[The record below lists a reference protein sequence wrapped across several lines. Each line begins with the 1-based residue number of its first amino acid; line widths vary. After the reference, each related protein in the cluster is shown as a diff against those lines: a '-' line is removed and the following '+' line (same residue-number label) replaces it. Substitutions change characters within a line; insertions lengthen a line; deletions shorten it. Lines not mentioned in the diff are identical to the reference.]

1 MEEIF
6 DPNVVLDAEEE
17 LIPQEPPA
25 AEPQIAY
32 VCNEEKLQAF
42 QNGIDSA
49 RQELGEVREE
59 LKALR
64 ELFTRRLMSDKQKN
78 ELIQTVTD
86 AANYACIEP
95 FLYDLILLLD
105 RIEREKDEMVQS
117 VREELM
123 EILERRGVE
132 RIKVTREFNARLN
145 KAVRVTESE
154 DVASLQVVRI
164 VRDGYTY
171 ADRVVRPAEVV
182 VARPKKPVPP
192 AEA

>member
-1 MEEIF
+1 MEEII
-6 DPNVVLDAEEE
+6 DPNAILDDEE
-17 LIPQEPPA
+17 LIPQETPA
-25 AEPQIAY
+25 AAPQIEY
-32 VCNEEKLQAF
+32 VCDEERIKAF
-42 QNGIDSA
+42 QDEISST
-49 RQELGEVREE
+49 RHELSEVREE
-59 LKALR
+59 LKALSD
-64 ELFTRRLMSDKQKN
+64 LFSRRLMNDKKKN

-105 RIEREKDEMVQS
+105 RIEGEKDEVVQS
-117 VREELM
+117 VKEELM

-132 RIKVTREFNARLN
+132 KIKVTREFNSKLN

-154 DVASLQVVRI
+154 EVTSLQVVRI
-164 VRDGYTY
+164 VRNGYTY

-192 AEA
+192 TDA

>member
-1 MEEIF
+1 MEEII
-6 DPNVVLDAEEE
+6 DPNAILDDEE
-17 LIPQEPPA
+17 LIPQETPA
-25 AEPQIAY
+25 AAPQIEY
-32 VCNEEKLQAF
+32 VCDEERIKAF
-42 QNGIDSA
+42 QDEISST
-49 RQELGEVREE
+49 RHELSEVREE
-59 LKALR
+59 LKALSD
-64 ELFTRRLMSDKQKN
+64 LFSRRLMNDKKKN

-105 RIEREKDEMVQS
+105 RIEGEKDEVVQS
-117 VREELM
+117 IKEELT

-132 RIKVTREFNARLN
+132 KIKVTREFNSKLN

-154 DVASLQVVRI
+154 EVTSLQVVRI
-164 VRDGYTY
+164 VRNGYTY

-192 AEA
+192 TEA